1 MWQKLKR
8 SLFLQVLCALFLGI
22 AVGLAFHDF
31 SLALKPLGDGFI
43 SLIKMLIAQLY
54 SV

>member
-22 AVGLAFHDF
+22 AVGL
-31 SLALKPLGDGFI
+31 
-43 SLIKMLIAQLY
+43 
-54 SV
+54 

>member
-22 AVGLAFHDF
+22 AVG
-31 SLALKPLGDGFI
+31 
-43 SLIKMLIAQLY
+43 
-54 SV
+54 